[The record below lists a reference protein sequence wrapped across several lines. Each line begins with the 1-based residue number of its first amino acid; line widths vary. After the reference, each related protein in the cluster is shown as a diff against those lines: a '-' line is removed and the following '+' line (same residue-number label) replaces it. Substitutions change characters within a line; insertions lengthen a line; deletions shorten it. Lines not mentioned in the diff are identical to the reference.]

1 MRLYSPAALSEPHEA
16 RVAWAQ
22 SLAAET
28 TSLLTSIAND
38 QVNDQVIDHLRNPK
52 INILKLTHCDQP
64 HTNSQWKSTKG
75 QQVQLVFYS
84 EEIQCL
90 STLSLILKTLP
101 PDEGSPSTNFAT
113 ECINTARAGLEKHQE
128 FIETVGV
135 EKGHYIDI
143 YVNW

>member
-1 MRLYSPAALSEPHEA
+1 M
-16 RVAWAQ
+16 
-22 SLAAET
+22 
-28 TSLLTSIAND
+28 
-38 QVNDQVIDHLRNPK
+38 DHPENTRIK
-52 INILKLTHCDQP
+52 TEELTHRYQT
-64 HTNSQWKSTKG
+64 HKNSQWKSTKG
-75 QQVQLVFYS
+75 EQVQLVFYS